1 MIIGRLTKDLELRY
15 TQSGTAVSQFT
26 IAVDRPFKKQ
36 NGERETD
43 FIRCVAWDKK
53 ATTIATYTRKGDQIA
68 VAGPIETGYYDAPAG
83 HRVYTTEINVSDF
96 KFLEP
101 KKQEANTEDPFSNL
115 SSQEVGALNNQ
126 FSNELGE
133 IYQEKFES
141 ASSGNN
147 QTDNSMSVPRI
158 DKGIQNSPFYKEL
171 WEKYSDE
178 LKDVRNE
185 NNKESEPIEFTEDDL
200 PF

>member
-43 FIRCVAWDKK
+43 FIRCVAWDNK
-53 ATTIATYTRKGDQIA
+53 ANTIATYTRKGDQIA
-68 VAGPIETGYYDAPAG
+68 VAGPIQTGYYDAPAG

-101 KKQEANTEDPFSNL
+101 KKQETNTEDPFSSL

-133 IYQEKFES
+133 MYQEKFES
-141 ASSGNN
+141 ASSGTNETNN
-147 QTDNSMSVPRI
+147 NTITPRN
-158 DKGIQNSPFYKEL
+158 DKDIQNSPFNKEVGEL
-171 WEKYSDE
+171 YSDE
-178 LKDVRNE
+178 IKDVRNE
-185 NNKESEPIEFTEDDL
+185 NNKENEPIEYTEDDL